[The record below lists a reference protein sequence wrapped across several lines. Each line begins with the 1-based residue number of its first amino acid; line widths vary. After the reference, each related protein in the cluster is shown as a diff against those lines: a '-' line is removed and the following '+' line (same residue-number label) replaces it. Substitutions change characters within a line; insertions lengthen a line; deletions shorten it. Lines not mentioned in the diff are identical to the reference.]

1 MDTQNFCTVTEVNI
15 DGIPVIFLRNSGQEP
30 KPIIFLFHKLLN
42 NKIKELS
49 LAYVLASAGYFVVG
63 IDMYGHGDREE
74 SFDKSRKYEFNNLF
88 YDVYRT
94 ARDIPAIIEF
104 LKEQKSLNLDFLNIG
119 AVGVSI
125 GGSIA
130 LVAGYL
136 FKEIKF
142 VTSIVGTCDWKYVLD
157 NDLLSTFR
165 FFAKSRK
172 VMLLYDKVIRDIE
185 EYEPINNYNFDNM
198 IHILFLNG
206 AMDTSMPLEAVKQ
219 YHKRFYELFSS
230 KGKGEYLDFMV
241 YPKAGHEVTAEM
253 VKDLLEW
260 LKKRAK

>member
-1 MDTQNFCTVTEVNI
+1 MNMQKFCTITEANI
-15 DGIPVIFLRNSGQEP
+15 DGIPTIFLQNSGQEP
-30 KPIIFLFHKLLN
+30 KPIVFLFHKLLN

-74 SFDKSRKYEFNNLF
+74 SFDKDRKYEFNNLF
-88 YDVYRT
+88 HDVYRT
-94 ARDIPAIIEF
+94 ARDVPVVIEF
-104 LKEQKSLNLDFLNIG
+104 LKKQKSLNLDFQRIG

-136 FKEIKF
+136 LNEIKF
-142 VTSIVGTCDWKYVLD
+142 VVSIIGTCDWKYVLD

-165 FFAKSRK
+165 FFAKSRDA
-172 VMLLYDKVIRDIE
+172 MLYDKVLRDIE
-185 EYEPINNYNFDNM
+185 EYEPINNYNCDNM
-198 IHILFLNG
+198 IPILFLNG
-206 AMDTSMPLEAVKQ
+206 AMDTSMPFEAVNQ
-219 YHKRFYELFSS
+219 YHKRFYELFRS
-230 KGKGEYLDFMV
+230 KGKGDYLDFKV
-241 YPKAGHEVTAEM
+241 YQKAGHEVTAEM

-260 LKKRAK
+260 LRMRAK